1 MNFHFYI
8 ETSPS
13 AFTMQASDL
22 IEKINEKDS
31 HVFILRQESDY
42 NDEFKEKE
50 NVTTIDL
57 GYANFIDVVKDILNS
72 LTQKSTPPI
81 YIHCG
86 TGSAEEI
93 GILLSKLKYPQNKT
107 HIRFYEDDPVSIVT
121 RNTLLALP
129 DEKRQNALSIYAQH
143 LLDYIYTQKTNIIT
157 SNGWNPV
164 VTYCFG
170 LIFDCTYYSYNQCHL
185 SEKGLLITS
194 PSNHAIVQ
202 HSSNLVQY
210 FESVRNFIDEN
221 TLLIVFKS
229 NFSSRDTQ
237 ANIENILN
245 KIQENKNHQHIK
257 KLMVWGGKKAAN
269 TTNNSQTLYLD
280 DAIPLYLLKKKK
292 IIPKYIAGEL
302 CTEMF
307 LMADH
312 QIILTLPRIEDMPLE
327 QLTGRFTEFANTR
340 AIALVDND
348 ALLPPDNLRIFR
360 CHASMGDVVFA
371 MGALTAL
378 KKQTSEKFVLIANK
392 LFEDMVSV
400 CDAVDYFWPLNAIT
414 EGKQKLIDIVRAKNK
429 FHTFDTWAHIVAPKH
444 QSLALLDEFGTQW
457 SEYDLEPRINLS
469 TLDKT
474 GVDTFIHEHNLIKEK
489 TVLIHPNIGS
499 PNRTWTEE
507 GWNAVARHLVEKG
520 WQVVVIGNSKKNA
533 KKRSMMDI
541 STPGTISA
549 VNRFSILESI
559 YFMQNS
565 ALLVASDSGPVA
577 LAGMTSISIVSIYSQ
592 IAAMNRLPFRKGVQ
606 GWNALGID
614 VGCTAY
620 GACGKF
626 VDPDPKAIDSVIFDT
641 WCPNGK
647 TYTCMRGLSGRTIV
661 QLIDHFLQSDD
672 YIPQVAN
679 T

>member
-1 MNFHFYI
+1 MIFHFYI

-22 IEKINEKDS
+22 VEKVNQSDS

-57 GYANFIDVVKDILNS
+57 GYANFIEVIKDILKS
-72 LTQKSTPPI
+72 LTQKITPSI

-86 TGSAEEI
+86 TANAEEVST
-93 GILLSKLKYPQNKT
+93 LLSKLKYPQNKI
-107 HIRFYEDDPVSIVT
+107 HIRFYEDDPVAIIT

-143 LLDYIYTQKTNIIT
+143 LLDKIYTQKTNIIT

-170 LIFDCTYYSYNQCHL
+170 FIFDCSYYSYDQRHF

-194 PSNHAIVQ
+194 PSEHTAAQ
-202 HSSNLVQY
+202 YTSNLTQHV
-210 FESVRNFIDEN
+210 ESVRNFIDDN
-221 TLLIVFKS
+221 TLLIIFKS

-237 ANIENILN
+237 ANLENILS
-245 KIQENKNHQHIK
+245 KIQENNNYQHIK
-257 KLMVWGGKKAAN
+257 KFIVWGGKKTAATIN
-269 TTNNSQTLYLD
+269 DSQIFYLD
-280 DAIPLYLLKKKK
+280 NSIPLYLLKKNNV
-292 IIPKYIAGEL
+292 IPQYIAGEL

-307 LMADH
+307 LMAGH
-312 QIILTLPRIEDMPLE
+312 QIILTLPRIEEMPLE
-327 QLTGRFTEFANTR
+327 QLTGKFPSFADSI

-378 KKQTSEKFVLIANK
+378 KKRTSEKFILIANK
-392 LFEDMVSV
+392 LFEDMVSA
-400 CDAVDYFWPLNAIT
+400 CDAVDYFWPLNTIT
-414 EGKQKLIDIVRAKNK
+414 EGKQKLIDAVRANNK

-444 QSLALLDEFGTQW
+444 QSLALLDEFAGQW
-457 SEYDLEPRINLS
+457 SEYDLEPHLDL
-469 TLDKT
+469 TPLDKT
-474 GVDTFIHEHNLIKEK
+474 GVDAFIHEHNLIKEK

-507 GWNAVARHLVEKG
+507 GWNTVARHLVESG

-541 STPGTISA
+541 TTPGTISA

-577 LAGMTSISIVSIYSQ
+577 LAGMTSISIISIYSQ
-592 IAAMNRLPFRKGVQ
+592 IAAMNRLPFRKGTQ

-620 GACGKF
+620 GACGKL

-647 TYTCMRGLSGRTIV
+647 TYTCMRGLSGQTIV

-672 YIPQVAN
+672 YIPQVTNA
-679 T
+679 